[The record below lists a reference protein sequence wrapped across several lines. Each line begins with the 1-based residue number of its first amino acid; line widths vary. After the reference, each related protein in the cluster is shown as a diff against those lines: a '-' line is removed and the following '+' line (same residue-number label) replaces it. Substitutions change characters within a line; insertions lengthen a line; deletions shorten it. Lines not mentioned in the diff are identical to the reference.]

1 MLEKIQAKR
10 TFFNQLSNF
19 FVPDLEAVNLLEYFL
34 ISAVVSLLSIRA
46 FLNLTG
52 FPQVGGENFHIA
64 HMLWGGLLMLIAIIF
79 FASFLNAQSKII
91 AVIAGGI
98 GFGTFIDEL
107 GKFITADNNYFYQ
120 PTIAIIYIFFIGIF
134 LLIRFLATY
143 AKYSDETYLINAVE
157 GLKELI
163 LADLDT
169 KERNKA
175 LQYLRRCDKHDPL
188 VQLLHDVITKAEPNS
203 IRKSLLSKIGQ
214 TFFVWYTNAITT
226 RIISKVLTAFFVISA
241 TLNIVGSLV
250 LILADHSPTFTE
262 LGLFASSLVVGIMAL
277 IGLRFYV
284 KNDRL
289 QSYQYFQKA
298 TLLAIFLL
306 QFFLFLEN
314 ELSALFSLS
323 LFVSVYLILQYTIQ
337 AETRLKKSAA
347 TTK

>member
-1 MLEKIQAKR
+1 MFEKIQAKR
-10 TFFNQLSNF
+10 TFVNHISNF

-52 FPQVGGENFHIA
+52 FPQIGGENFHIA
-64 HMLWGGLLMLIAIIF
+64 HMLWGGLLMLVAIIF
-79 FASFLNAQSKII
+79 FASFLNSQSKII
-91 AVIAGGI
+91 ATIAGGI

-134 LLIRFLATY
+134 LLIRFLASY

-163 LADLDT
+163 LVDLDI

-188 VQLLHDVITKAEPNS
+188 VQLLHDLIIKAEPTS
-203 IRKSLLSKIGQ
+203 MRKSIFTKIAN
-214 TFFVWYTNAITT
+214 TVFSWYTNTITT
-226 RIISKVLTAFFVISA
+226 RIISKVLTIFFVISA
-241 TLNIVGSLV
+241 TLNILGSV
-250 LILADHSPTFTE
+250 ALILAGHSPSFSE
-262 LGLFASSLVVGIMAL
+262 IGLFASSLVVGIMAL

-284 KNDRL
+284 KKDRL

-298 TLLAIFLL
+298 TILAIFLL

-337 AETRLKKSAA
+337 AETRIKKSTIGA
-347 TTK
+347 K